1 MTRTGRILLTAGT
14 VAGLATLYV
23 TVGLTGGGESTRP
36 ETPSTTTS
44 DSGDEP
50 RDGATSSQDDRSTAA
65 EGGGASTEDA
75 DKERLNAAYQD
86 LNDNSDYPSLDHR
99 LQEMRARRD
108 GRDFQAEKVISA
120 MRASDA
126 WETADEPGD
135 KLKLSDEERH
145 DGRDFVR
152 FRAEKLETLVPG
164 DTMTLPLAQKNQE
177 YTMAVNRVEVHDD
190 GNVTWHGR
198 LSEFPDNNQVSITR
212 GESLTV
218 GGFTTPEG
226 HYTLQ
231 ARGNQGWVASS
242 DTLFKRDQDKTD
254 AVVPDTEQPQKDSRN
269 PE

>member
-1 MTRTGRILLTAGT
+1 MTRTGRILLTAGAA
-14 VAGLATLYV
+14 AGLATLYL
-23 TVGLTGGGESTRP
+23 TVGMPGGGESTSP

-44 DSGDEP
+44 DSGHDAA
-50 RDGATSSQDDRSTAA
+50 DGAASSQGDPSAPADSGEA
-65 EGGGASTEDA
+65 GTEDA
-75 DKERLNAAYQD
+75 DKEQLNAAYDD
-86 LNDNSDYPSLDHR
+86 LNDNTDYPSLDHR
-99 LQEMRARRD
+99 LQEMRARRG
-108 GRDFQAEKVISA
+108 GRDFQAENVIAS
-120 MRASDA
+120 MRVSDA
-126 WETADEPGD
+126 WETTDEPGD
-135 KLKLSDEERH
+135 NLKLSDEERH

-164 DTMTLPLAQKNQE
+164 DTMTIPLDQKNQE
-177 YTMAVNRVEVHDD
+177 YTMAVNRVEVHGD

-198 LSEFPDNNQVSITR
+198 LTEFPDNNQVSITR

-242 DTLFKRDQDKTD
+242 DTLFKRDPNQTD